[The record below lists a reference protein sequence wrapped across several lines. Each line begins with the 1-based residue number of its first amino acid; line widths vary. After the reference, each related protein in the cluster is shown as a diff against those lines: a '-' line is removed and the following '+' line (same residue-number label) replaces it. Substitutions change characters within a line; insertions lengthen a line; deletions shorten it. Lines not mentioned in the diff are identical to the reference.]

1 MRRNTFFAG
10 IFSLVLVF
18 GMLVVSVETAYA
30 DEVIWSGAGLEAVV
44 ANNGRVYLNDT
55 YRCICLV
62 YIEQKSLYAR
72 AFEVACNG
80 ETRVQVTSAAGLA
93 AAISRYIPGGQGAS
107 TAISAATAI
116 YNFWCTFG

>member
-1 MRRNTFFAG
+1 MGRNTFFAG
-10 IFSLVLVF
+10 IFGLMLIF
-18 GMLVVSVETAYA
+18 GMTVVSVETAYA

-44 ANNGRVYLNDT
+44 GYDGRVYLNDT
-55 YRCICLV
+55 NRGICLV
-62 YIEQKSLYAR
+62 YMEQKSLYAR

-80 ETRVQVTSAAGLA
+80 ETRVQVTSAASLA

-107 TAISAATAI
+107 AAISAATAI